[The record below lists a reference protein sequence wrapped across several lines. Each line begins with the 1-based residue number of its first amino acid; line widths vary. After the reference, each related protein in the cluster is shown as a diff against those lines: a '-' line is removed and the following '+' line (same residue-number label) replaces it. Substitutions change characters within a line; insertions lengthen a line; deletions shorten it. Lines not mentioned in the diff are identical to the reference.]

1 MLADMHKTREALLQ
15 AAALAALPAVIAK
28 YAHSFEAQAGS
39 ALPLDD
45 EATNVSA
52 AAWEYAK
59 AFVAG
64 GLPPSGDNA

>member
-1 MLADMHKTREALLQ
+1 
-15 AAALAALPAVIAK
+15 
-28 YAHSFEAQAGS
+28 
-39 ALPLDD
+39 LPLDD